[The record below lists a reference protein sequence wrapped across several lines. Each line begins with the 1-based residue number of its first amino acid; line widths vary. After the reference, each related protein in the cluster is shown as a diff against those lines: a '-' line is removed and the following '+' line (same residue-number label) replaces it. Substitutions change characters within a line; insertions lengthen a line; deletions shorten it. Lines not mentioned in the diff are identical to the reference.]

1 MDILRVLAAPDLEV
15 RKKTLN
21 LAMELVNSRTVEEV
35 IQSKEAALS
44 LCSHFMRALFL
55 SVSVSDYVSVCLP
68 VSLSLSVSLSVNNM
82 KH

>member
-1 MDILRVLAAPDLEV
+1 MDIQRVLAAPDLEV

-35 IQSKEAALS
+35 IQSKGAALS

-55 SVSVSDYVSVCLP
+55 CVSLTVCVCLS
-68 VSLSLSVSLSVNNM
+68 VSLSLSLSLSVNNM